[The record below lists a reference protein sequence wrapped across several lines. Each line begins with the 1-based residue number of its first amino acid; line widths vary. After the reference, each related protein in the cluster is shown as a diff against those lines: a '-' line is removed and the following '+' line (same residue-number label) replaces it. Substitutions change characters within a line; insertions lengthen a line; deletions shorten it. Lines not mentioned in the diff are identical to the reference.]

1 MIKEIQIPF
10 EKNKNIVGDLHVQ
23 KNSTSLLILCHG
35 FTDNKD
41 VYGIKR
47 LAELLEKSI
56 NVFRFTFTDKEPDLT
71 VESKNLLKVSKYF
84 SEQYKTIVVA
94 GHSLGGLSAL
104 LSTFNNSRINKLV
117 LINPFVYYFKK
128 VVWRFRKILLI
139 GSILFPFS
147 HRMRTNLTFYFK
159 TLKPGQIKLP
169 TLIIVGE
176 KDQIVSPIHGK
187 TLYKEIGA
195 AQKKL
200 IIDDEIDHGLTNEHY
215 LQVVADFIISW
226 LETK

>member
-1 MIKEIQIPF
+1 MIKDIFIPF
-10 EKNKNIVGDLHVQ
+10 EKNSEIIGTLHSS
-23 KNSTSLLILCHG
+23 KNSSTLLILCHG

-41 VYGIKR
+41 VFGIKR
-47 LAELLEKSI
+47 LAELLEQSI

-71 VESKNLLKVSKYF
+71 IESKNLLKVTEYF
-84 SEQYKTIVVA
+84 SGQYKTIVVA

-104 LSTFNNSRINKLV
+104 LSTFNNSRIDKLI

-139 GSILFPFS
+139 GSLLYPFS
-147 HRMRTNLTFYFK
+147 HRMRTNLAFYFK
-159 TLKPGQIKLP
+159 TLKPNRIKLP

-187 TLYKEIGA
+187 TLYKEIEST
-195 AQKKL
+195 QKKL
-200 IIDDEIDHGLTNEHY
+200 IINNEIDHGLTSEYY
-215 LQVVADFIISW
+215 LQAVANYIINW
-226 LETK
+226 LKTK